1 MYELTVPVRVLV
13 PGVYNGL
20 GHKKLPYASAGDL
33 VEVAGGGYAESL
45 VADGYVTDDLAQGVV
60 TEAETET
67 EDIHAALTEGAAVV
81 GDSLNS
87 HAVLTEVAAIDRLAE
102 VKGLGVATAK
112 KLVALG
118 LTSVEALVAAD
129 TAVVAEGLSVTEKR
143 VQGWQEA
150 ATTLLNQEF
159 EEGA

>member
-1 MYELTVPVRVLV
+1 MYELTVPVRVVV
-13 PGVYNGL
+13 PGYYNGL
-20 GHKKLPYASAGDL
+20 GHRRLPFAEKGD
-33 VEVAGGGYAESL
+33 VIEVAGGGYAESL
-45 VADGYVTDDLAQGVV
+45 VADGYATDDLAQGV
-60 TEAETET
+60 EAEAEV
-67 EDIHAALTEGAAVV
+67 EVVAV
-81 GDSLNS
+81 GSDSLNS
-87 HAVLTEVAAIDRLAE
+87 HAVLTEVAAVDRLAE

-150 ATTLLNQEF
+150 ATTLLNQQ
-159 EEGA
+159 EGA